1 MNIVNISKQRYT
13 AKRYDKNKL
22 VSYQDLEKLLTVLRN
37 SPSSVNSQPWHF
49 IVVNNATSQDKIL
62 PAILEFN
69 HARIT
74 DSSYTI
80 IFCIKSTLSNDYLKH
95 ILDTEIKDG
104 RFTKP
109 EIAQSMDKDRRYFIG
124 LNSATDEQLHSWE
137 SHQLYLALGQFMF
150 AAASIGI
157 DSTPIEGFDA
167 PKMDE
172 LLGLKEKGLKSIVV
186 ASIGYHADNDSNA
199 KRPKSRLPKEEIFTF
214 I

>member
-1 MNIVNISKQRYT
+1 MDIVEISEKRYT
-13 AKRYDKNKL
+13 AKRYDKNKS
-22 VSYQDLEKLLTVLRN
+22 VSREDLEKLLTVLRN

-49 IVVNNATSQDKIL
+49 VVVNNATSQNKIL
-62 PAILEFN
+62 PAILDFN

-74 DSSYTI
+74 DSTYTI
-80 IFCIKSTLSNDYLKH
+80 IFCIKTSLDNDYLTH
-95 ILDTEIKDG
+95 ILDTEIQDG

-109 EIAQSMDKDRRYFIG
+109 EIIQSMDKDRRYFIG
-124 LNSATDEQLHSWE
+124 LNSITDEKLHSWE
-137 SHQLYLALGQFMF
+137 SCQLYLALGQFMF

-167 PKMDE
+167 QKMDE

-214 I
+214 V

>member
-1 MNIVNISKQRYT
+1 MNIADISEKRYT
-13 AKRYDKNKL
+13 TKRYDKNKH
-22 VSYQDLEKLLTVLRN
+22 VSQGDLEQLLTVLRN

-49 IVVNNATSQDKIL
+49 YIVNNATSQDKIL
-62 PAILEFN
+62 PAIADFN

-80 IFCIKSTLSNDYLKH
+80 IFCIKSVMDDHYLQH
-95 ILDTEIKDG
+95 ILDTEVQDG

-109 EIAQSMDKDRRYFIG
+109 DIAQSMDRDRRFFVG
-124 LNSATDEQLHSWE
+124 LNNQTSSDLHRWE
-137 SHQLYLALGQFMF
+137 SCQLYLALGQFMF

-167 PKMDE
+167 KKMDE
-172 LLGLKEKGLKSIVV
+172 LLGLQEKGLKSVVV
-186 ASIGYHADNDSNA
+186 ASIGYKAENDNNA
-199 KRPKSRLPKEEIFTF
+199 TRPKSRLPKEEIFTF